1 MRNKGSNRFFA
12 IFIAFIMILSM
23 LSPMQASANSDFS
36 KLKSPF
42 DAATLQAKS
51 AIAEQLEVLNG
62 AARLHPD
69 LQGVSGNQSV
79 KVIVHLSE
87 KPVALEKGIKELAGK
102 SFTANEA
109 KKVEQRV
116 ISQQE
121 QVAEEMIEE
130 NISFEQGYT
139 YNTVLNGFAAE
150 VKADDLEKLLEID
163 GITLIEP
170 DAEMYAFEEDMIA
183 SKLQPDEQQFDAYM
197 NTSNSFLGIEK
208 LWNKGFEGQGIK
220 VAVLDT
226 GIDKTH
232 PDLNVVGERN
242 FVTHDPKLYN
252 FQRAENDATET
263 KPLEKPANQ
272 PLVNAKGSEYST
284 SHGTHVAGTIAAL
297 GNNPYGIKGIAPK
310 VDLYSYRVLGAYGSG
325 STTDIIKAIEYAVE
339 QQMDVI
345 NLSLGGGS
353 NSENDASSFAI
364 NNAALAGV
372 IPVVAT
378 GNSGPNRGTMGTP
391 STAPLGIAVGNSTN
405 PEAAYYSTVSVKAGD
420 FEWSDQLNLM
430 ATTFGKNLS
439 TQLAGEFEL
448 VAVPGLGKAEDYTA
462 DVDVDGKIALISRG
476 DIAFV
481 DKMAYAK
488 QNGAVGAIIHNFV
501 GGTNAP
507 GPSGTFLGD
516 SFDFIPTYDMS
527 VTDGLAIRE
536 ALVTTDGTVSF
547 DIHGSM
553 TSIGD
558 EMNESSS
565 RGPSVPNYDI
575 KPDIVAPGTNIMST
589 IPTYK
594 TSVEQ
599 RVPVETSKAYDR
611 KTGTSMATPHVAGI
625 AALIKQAN
633 PNWTPFD
640 VKVAL
645 ANTATVLNTDNYDVY
660 DQGAGRVNAYEAA
673 FPSLLAYVQDTA
685 KRDASGAIV
694 AHEKGSV
701 TFGPQPIKDQNIE
714 VTKEIV
720 VKDINGIG
728 GSYLVTVDTLK
739 SLGDAQVTVDKTSF
753 TLNGE
758 ERITVKLTASQNVA
772 AKFGDELFGYIH
784 ITPTTIG
791 PDGVSLTVDQTSLNM
806 TAGSSVQLNVVEK
819 TTVPAGTYSVIS
831 LPFSADLGGVAP
843 VALEYLLLADTAGEV
858 LIEDLSLAEGIKN
871 NDPYA
876 GLFFK
881 LTGDVQNS
889 IIELWDLS
897 NPDGGLYEDGYIGYL
912 DGGAIPAG
920 AWRLPITGG
929 YYPHGATGEER
940 IPDGVYTI
948 DFTGLAETGEVFK
961 DVGPIFIKSTPTEF
975 DVNVTA
981 HELNIGSVSSFV
993 TSGDTGTIV
1002 TGDSAS
1008 LTVEGTVVDDYIE
1021 QIATAN
1027 SFGLDIKLED
1037 KLIAFYAVLRN
1048 DDIVALDL
1056 IELNED
1062 GTFNFDIAEF
1072 NPSTDVLVLGA
1083 EDAAGNYNE
1092 YDIDVEFNNV
1102 KNVRD
1107 LLQSSL
1113 RPNLTSIMKNNVVK
1127 TSIIE
1132 KASFDAPTNTN
1143 HSYVQYK
1150 SNNASSS
1157 DGPARPTTFVSDK
1170 VVDVTQKATYT
1181 VANNNVV
1188 EISKGLVKAKASGT
1202 TTITVKYGVNT
1213 VEIPVTVRANNS
1225 GGGSGGA
1232 GGGGGATAPEAQP
1245 AEKPEAEKPE
1255 EETTKPEEQEKPAPF
1270 VPTDLPANHWAA
1282 SYIGKMIEKG
1292 LLKGNEK
1299 GEVKP
1304 NANVTRAQFASILAR
1319 ALGLTANSNAPFS
1332 DVSKYASETQAEIA
1346 AIFEAGIAKGTD
1358 GKYMPSNEI
1367 SRAQLALMLY
1377 RAYEVAT
1384 GEKYAPKGDATFKDL
1399 GNYNAETRAAIAMV
1413 QELGIA
1419 AGDNGKFNPTNP
1431 ATRAHASKMVIN
1443 FLEVIENR

>member
-1 MRNKGSNRFFA
+1 MGNKGSNRFFA

-263 KPLEKPANQ
+263 KPIEKPANQ

-420 FEWSDQLNLM
+420 FEWSNQLNLM

-929 YYPHGATGEER
+929 YYPHTGNGVEEQ

-948 DFTGLAETGEVFK
+948 DFTGLSATGEVFK
-961 DVGPIFIKSTPTEF
+961 DVGPIFIKSTETQF
-975 DVNVTA
+975 DVN
-981 HELNIGSVSSFV
+981 V
-993 TSGDTGTIV
+993 TSGDTGGVVV

-1008 LTVEGTVVDDYIE
+1008 LTVEGKVIDDYIA
-1021 QIATAN
+1021 QIALAN
-1027 SFGLDIKLED
+1027 SFDLGIKLDD
-1037 KLIAFYAVLRN
+1037 KLAAFYAVVPKGAN
-1048 DDIVALDL
+1048 IEFEDL
-1056 IELNED
+1056 VPMILNAD
-1062 GTFNFDIAEF
+1062 GTFVFNVDEF
-1072 NPSTDVLVLGA
+1072 NATTEDLVFVA
-1083 EDAAGNYNE
+1083 MDAAGNFTLEE
-1092 YDIDVEFNNV
+1092 YDGLASKPIGMTEQLKALLQTQFVSQKQ
-1102 KNVRD
+1102 KNVIN
-1107 LLQSSL
+1107 S
-1113 RPNLTSIMKNNVVK
+1113 
-1127 TSIIE
+1127 
-1132 KASFDAPTNTN
+1132 DAPKLLASMSAGN
-1143 HSYVQYK
+1143 SYMQNK
-1150 SNNASSS
+1150 IMHDSNKL
-1157 DGPARPTTFVSDK
+1157 DGPARPKTFASDK
-1170 VVDVTQKATYT
+1170 VLDVTAKATYT

-1188 EISKGLVKAKASGT
+1188 EVSKGLVKAKASGT

-1213 VEIPVTVRANNS
+1213 IEIPVTVLANNS
-1225 GGGSGGA
+1225 GGGSGGTGGGSGGT

-1245 AEKPEAEKPE
+1245 EEKPEGEKPK
-1255 EETTKPEEQEKPAPF
+1255 EETTKPDEQEKPAPF

-1419 AGDNGKFNPTNP
+1419 SGDNGKFNPTNP